1 MKKHIITLVLT
12 AAMAAALP
20 AFADVS
26 HLGFTIDDQLL
37 TAADKARLEPD
48 LSKSLREQIDI
59 IDAAK
64 LPADVLAGLKAIT
77 VVLDPALTSQPGI
90 FTGRNGGEV
99 RLQPA
104 VFTRKRPVLLHEL
117 LHAYH
122 FYTLTLQNKDVNA
135 AFDLAVEAAMALED
149 VNAAFEMVRN
159 DPDFAKFRRAHFLQN
174 AKEFFAV
181 TASIYLSGD
190 VQQPPFTCAAF
201 AGKYPAYMQF
211 LESQFGKRPCQ
222 SM

>member
-1 MKKHIITLVLT
+1 MINQLT
-12 AAMAAALP
+12 RLLLAASMAVALP
-20 AFADVS
+20 AVADVH
-26 HLGFTIDDQLL
+26 HLGFTINDQLL
-37 TAADKARLEPD
+37 SAADKARLEPGM
-48 LSKSLREQIDI
+48 STSLREQIAI

-77 VVLDPALTSQPGI
+77 VVLDPALTTQPGV

-122 FYTLTLQNKDVNA
+122 FFTLGLQNT
-135 AFDLAVEAAMALED
+135 E
-149 VNAAFEMVRN
+149 VNAAFELAKS
-159 DPDFAKFRRAHFLQN
+159 DPDFARFSRAHFLQN
-174 AKEFFAV
+174 PKEFFAV

-190 VQQPPFTCAAF
+190 VQQPPFTCGAF
-201 AGKYPAYMQF
+201 AAKYPAYMQF
-211 LESQFGKRPCQ
+211 LESKFGKRPCN
-222 SM
+222 

>member
-1 MKKHIITLVLT
+1 LKKHIITLVLT

-26 HLGFTIDDQLL
+26 HLGFTINDQLL
-37 TAADKARLEPD
+37 SAADKARLEPD
-48 LSKSLREQIDI
+48 MSKSLREQIDI
-59 IDAAK
+59 IDAAR

-77 VVLDPALTSQPGI
+77 IVLDPALTSQPGI

-104 VFTRKRPVLLHEL
+104 IFTRKRPVLLHEL

-122 FYTLTLQNKDVNA
+122 FYTLTLQNKDVT
-135 AFDLAVEAAMALED
+135 
-149 VNAAFEMVRN
+149 AAFEMARN

-211 LESQFGKRPCQ
+211 LEGQFGKRPCQ

>member
-1 MKKHIITLVLT
+1 MKKHFTWLVLA
-12 AAMAAALP
+12 AAMAVSLP
-20 AFADVS
+20 ASADVT
-26 HLGFTIDDQLL
+26 HLGFTINDQLL

-135 AFDLAVEAAMALED
+135 AF
-149 VNAAFEMVRN
+149 EMVRN

>member
-26 HLGFTIDDQLL
+26 HLGFTINDQLL
-37 TAADKARLEPD
+37 SAADKARLEPD
-48 LSKSLREQIDI
+48 MSKSLREQIDI
-59 IDAAK
+59 IDAAR

-77 VVLDPALTSQPGI
+77 IVLDPALTSQPGI

-104 VFTRKRPVLLHEL
+104 IFTRKRPVLLHEL

-122 FYTLTLQNKDVNA
+122 FYTLTLQNKDVT
-135 AFDLAVEAAMALED
+135 
-149 VNAAFEMVRN
+149 AAFEMARN

-211 LESQFGKRPCQ
+211 LEGQFGKRPCQ